1 MTPRDAAPNQAAD
14 AATEAPTTAGPVP
27 SLVGVRRTGLR
38 ENGASKIGVATTGVP
53 DLDAPAPGMPD
64 AVTSDAVTSDTDAS
78 DTGASDTGASNAGVP
93 GTGASKTNVP
103 GSGAPEAGTLT
114 ANAPVLSTPDAGV
127 SVTATPDPRAPDPD
141 TRGLFFRVFPSIC
154 LPMFLAAV
162 DGTIVATALPGIAGT
177 LGDVERVGWVV
188 VAYLMAATIAAPVYG
203 LLGDGLGRKR
213 LLFVA
218 LAMFVGASL
227 ACGLAPTLPWL
238 IVARLVQGFG
248 GGGLMTLSQALVGE
262 SVPAR
267 ERVRYQGYLAAI
279 FMVSSTFG
287 PVAGGWLTQHF
298 GWPSVFLI
306 NLPLGAVAA
315 VLALRLPDR
324 AGAGGRMRF
333 DWIGLVLFTG
343 FVVPLL
349 LALEQAQRISA
360 AAVPGITAW
369 VALAVLSLV
378 LLLRQERR
386 AAAPLI
392 PLKLLRQGAIWR
404 ADAMAAC
411 VGATIVGAVTFMP
424 IYLQVVR
431 GAGPGEVGL
440 LLLPLT
446 AGIAVGALLTG
457 RAVARSGR
465 TAVYPSYGL
474 AVVTGCWL
482 LMALAAGWLP
492 LGWLSALFLLMSLTL
507 GTAMPIVQVTVQV
520 AAGPANLGAASASV
534 QFSRSIGAAL
544 GTAAVG
550 AVLFAVLAWRDPA
563 VARIFADLVE
573 RGPALLEGLT
583 ADRRTLVASEIA
595 GAFRA
600 AFLVIAGFSGIALV
614 LAWTLPLRRI

>member
-1 MTPRDAAPNQAAD
+1 MTPRDAAPDQVAEGAA
-14 AATEAPTTAGPVP
+14 AEAPTPADPGQ
-27 SLVGVRRTGLR
+27 SAAEVRRTGLR
-38 ENGASKIGVATTGVP
+38 ENGASKTGVP
-53 DLDAPAPGMPD
+53 TAGTPDLGAPAARMPD
-64 AVTSDAVTSDTDAS
+64 PVIS
-78 DTGASDTGASNAGVP
+78 DTGVPSAGVPSAGVP
-93 GTGASKTNVP
+93 GTGASKTNAP
-103 GSGAPEAGTLT
+103 GSGTPEAGILK
-114 ANAPVLSTPDAGV
+114 ANAPVLSTPGAGV
-127 SVTATPDPRAPDPD
+127 SVNAQPDPRALDPN

-203 LLGDGLGRKR
+203 LLGDALGRKR

-248 GGGLMTLSQALVGE
+248 GGGLMTLSQALIGE

-306 NLPLGAVAA
+306 NLPLGALAA
-315 VLALRLPDR
+315 ILALRLPAR

-360 AAVPGITAW
+360 AAVPGIAAW
-369 VALAVLSLV
+369 VGLAVVSLV

-392 PLKLLRQGAIWR
+392 PVKLLRQGAIWQ

-446 AGIAVGALLTG
+446 AGIAIGALLTG

-563 VARIFADLVE
+563 VARVFTDLVE
-573 RGPALLEGLT
+573 RGPALLDTL
-583 ADRRTLVASEIA
+583 APDRRAVVASEIA

-600 AFLVIAGFSGIALV
+600 AFLVIAGFSGMALV